1 MWRKIL
7 RVVGFV
13 MAVAFVVTYI
23 CYASHLAQL
32 HRAEQKID
40 KVVISMADSTE
51 LKQFASSAQI
61 SKLLK
66 RSSLKIEQQS
76 IDSVDAVRISDY
88 ISRSGF
94 VRDVDVYV
102 TYSGKLYIDV
112 KQQEPTLRLMCG
124 GINSYVTADYDIFRT
139 PQRSAYYTAVV
150 TGNYTAHFPR
160 TYEGNVLDYYA
171 SQMAK
176 EDAKLVRLGNKYDSL
191 RRCQRACEEQRALL
205 RKSGRK
211 RRLEREDSYKQ
222 RRVGVMQEM
231 KKYDAQIA
239 ALNLGREQLKKRQGV
254 IEKRKKKLQKSCDDF
269 TNLINFVTQ
278 IKEHSFWGA
287 EIVQYVAD
295 TTSLGD
301 ITLRLVPRSGN
312 FIIEF
317 GTIDNGEQ
325 KLSKLQRFYDEGLS
339 SIGWSEYKKIDVR
352 YDKQVICTK

>member
-13 MAVAFVVTYI
+13 LAVAFVIAYI
-23 CYASHLAQL
+23 CYASHLAQT
-32 HRAEQKID
+32 HRAEQKVSEI
-40 KVVISMADSTE
+40 VISMADSTE

-61 SKLLK
+61 RKLLNK
-66 RSSLKIEQQS
+66 GDLKIEQRS
-76 IDSVDAVRISDY
+76 IDSIDAVRISEY
-88 ISRSGF
+88 IARNGF

-102 TYSGKLYIDV
+102 TYSGKLYVDI
-112 KQQEPTLRLMCG
+112 KQQEPSLRLMCG
-124 GINSYVTADYDIFRT
+124 GMNSYVTEDYDIFRS

-150 TGNYTAHFPR
+150 TGNYKVNFPR

-176 EDAKLVRLGNKYDSL
+176 ENAKLALLCHRFDSL
-191 RRCQRACEEQRALL
+191 RSRQRICEEQKRLL

-211 RRLEREDSYKQ
+211 RKWEREDNYKQ

-231 KKYDAQIA
+231 KLVDDQIA
-239 ALNLGREQLKKRQGV
+239 ALSLSKEQLKKRKGV

-287 EIVQYVAD
+287 EIVQFVAD
-295 TTSLGD
+295 TTTIGD
-301 ITLRLVPRSGN
+301 VTLRLVPRSGN

-317 GTIDNGEQ
+317 GTIDNGEK

-339 SIGWSEYKKIDVR
+339 SIGWSEYRKIDVR